1 MNLRLCNSASKL
13 VLYASNVNFRKSIKI
28 DSDLVAVMLN
38 KESICL
44 DRPSYIGQAVLDLSK
59 LRMYKL
65 KYIDLKKYED
75 AFNCQLNLIAG
86 DTDSFFLECV
96 NVSVRNTLIP
106 AMIADES
113 METSNYDANHP
124 RWSKHNAFK
133 VGLFKDE
140 TEGKFELLEGIFL
153 RPKCYSILTTVTGKS
168 IMKAKGITLGSSG
181 IDHESYLH
189 SYFDE
194 VDVNVDQT
202 KIMSVNHQLFTK
214 KSKKKALSA
223 LDDKRYWVSK
233 NFSVPYGHYSIAND
247 DSDDDDRGSVESEGA
262 LMDLYLG

>member
-13 VLYASNVNFRKSIKI
+13 VLYASNVNFHKSIKI

-86 DTDSFFLECV
+86 DTDSFFLGCV

-113 METSNYDANHP
+113 METSNYDENDP

-153 RPKCYSILTTVTGKS
+153 RPKCYSILTTVTGK
-168 IMKAKGITLGSSG
+168 IYYEGKG
-181 IDHESYLH
+181 D
-189 SYFDE
+189 
-194 VDVNVDQT
+194 NVR
-202 KIMSVNHQLFTK
+202 K
-214 KSKKKALSA
+214 
-223 LDDKRYWVSK
+223 
-233 NFSVPYGHYSIAND
+233 
-247 DSDDDDRGSVESEGA
+247 
-262 LMDLYLG
+262 